1 MAKTDARTLGEAM
14 VGADVFLGVSQ
25 AGVLKPEMVAS
36 MAAKPLILALA
47 NPTPEIMPAEVHA
60 VRDDAIVATGRSD
73 FPNQVNNVLCF
84 PYLFRGA
91 LDVGATSINEEM
103 KMAACYA
110 IADLAKSPAGEEV
123 IAAYGGQRLAYG
135 PEYVIPKPFDP
146 RLITVIPVAVAKAAM
161 DSGVARRPIEDLA
174 AYREKLDGMM
184 NRQGFVMKPIIDRA
198 RANPLKV
205 AFAEGEDTRVLRAV
219 IACLQEGI
227 CKPILIGRRKR
238 IAERIA
244 EHNMPIDLDR
254 DVEVI
259 EPMNNPYYKDCW
271 EGYHALRGREGV
283 DPQEARIHM
292 NTRPTVLAAMLVK
305 LGYAD
310 TMVCGALG
318 RYDRHLRR
326 IRGIFGTMDR
336 VKDLS
341 AMTMIL
347 TPKGTFFITD
357 THVQQAPDAE
367 ALADIALLAASTVER
382 LGITPK
388 VALVSHSNF
397 GSRAT
402 MQSSKVMREALPII
416 RERAPDLMVEGEMH
430 ADAALA
436 EEVRSITMPENRLEG
451 SANILVMPNIDAANI
466 SYNLLKVL
474 SDGNV
479 VGPMLMGIRRPLA
492 LMTNVATARRIF
504 NMTAIAVTET
514 QAYYARQAESRQE

>member
-1 MAKTDARTLGEAM
+1 
-14 VGADVFLGVSQ
+14 
-25 AGVLKPEMVAS
+25 
-36 MAAKPLILALA
+36 
-47 NPTPEIMPAEVHA
+47 
-60 VRDDAIVATGRSD
+60 
-73 FPNQVNNVLCF
+73 
-84 PYLFRGA
+84 
-91 LDVGATSINEEM
+91 
-103 KMAACYA
+103 
-110 IADLAKSPAGEEV
+110 
-123 IAAYGGQRLAYG
+123 
-135 PEYVIPKPFDP
+135 
-146 RLITVIPVAVAKAAM
+146 
-161 DSGVARRPIEDLA
+161 
-174 AYREKLDGMM
+174 
-184 NRQGFVMKPIIDRA
+184 
-198 RANPLKV
+198 
-205 AFAEGEDTRVLRAV
+205 
-219 IACLQEGI
+219 
-227 CKPILIGRRKR
+227 
-238 IAERIA
+238 
-244 EHNMPIDLDR
+244 MPIDLDR

-326 IRGIFGTMDR
+326 IRGIFGMMDG